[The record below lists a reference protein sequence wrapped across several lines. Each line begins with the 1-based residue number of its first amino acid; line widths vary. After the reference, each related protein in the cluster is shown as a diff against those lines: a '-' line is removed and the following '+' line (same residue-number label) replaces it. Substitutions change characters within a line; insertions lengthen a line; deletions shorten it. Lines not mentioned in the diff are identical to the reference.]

1 MNEKK
6 IDYGNWVPKKL
17 VIIALCLTIIFTV
30 VAILLFLLTF
40 NIILSKN
47 ITIFPLFLSLN
58 IVVWII
64 DFFCI
69 ICTVFFTSLYRAFND
84 NDGKL
89 QDDIRNIVLEK
100 LQWDGEGKALDIGT
114 GSGYL
119 AIKLAQFNNN
129 SEAVGIDTWGKS
141 WNYAGEVCEQN
152 AIKEGV
158 QTRTSFQKANASSL
172 PFEDESFDAIVSNL
186 VFHNIIKIRDKS
198 KLFKEALRVL
208 KKGGAFSIQDKVKSK
223 KLYGNFERLEKKIKE
238 TGVTELHYIDT
249 DASIDMP
256 RSARME
262 LKTMG
267 IFYGIK

>member
-1 MNEKK
+1 MK

-17 VIIALCLTIIFTV
+17 VIIALCLTIVFTV
-30 VAILLFLLTF
+30 VAILLFPLTF
-40 NIILSKN
+40 D
-47 ITIFPLFLSLN
+47 IFC
-58 IVVWII
+58 VV
-64 DFFCI
+64 
-69 ICTVFFTSLYRAFND
+69 CTVFFTSLYRAFND

-158 QTRTSFQKANASSL
+158 QARTSFQKANASSL